1 MMLKILVMTMM
12 NSLKRHPTCSV
23 PCEAGKTLPT
33 QILGSRLVW
42 PLAPPRF
49 AASLPLHDHTSKIPV
64 GPWAFFSAN
73 LQKPPVVGEIRKTS
87 STDGALGNHRFAHLI
102 LIQLF
107 LDPGSKIS
115 LPRCKPVTKIEG
127 LGWDSRY

>member
-1 MMLKILVMTMM
+1 MLKILVMTMM
-12 NSLKRHPTCSV
+12 NSLKRHPTCRI

-64 GPWAFFSAN
+64 GPWAFFQPISRN
-73 LQKPPVVGEIRKTS
+73 LQLLGKFEKLHQQTEHLAIIALPISYS
-87 STDGALGNHRFAHLI
+87 SSSSWTKVSSELLPQCNYKNRRFRLGFPI
-102 LIQLF
+102 L
-107 LDPGSKIS
+107 KM
-115 LPRCKPVTKIEG
+115 
-127 LGWDSRY
+127 

>member
-1 MMLKILVMTMM
+1 MTMM
-12 NSLKRHPTCSV
+12 NSLKRHPTCRI

-64 GPWAFFSAN
+64 GIFFSQSPETPS
-73 LQKPPVVGEIRKTS
+73 LVGQIQKTS
-87 STDGALGNHRFAHLI
+87 STNGALGNHRFAHLI

-107 LDPGSKIS
+107 LDPGLLCAPYHDAI
-115 LPRCKPVTKIEG
+115 VTK
-127 LGWDSRY
+127 